1 MQQTFNIGQVKILI
15 SPVWQIENEFNKE
28 KVKDNS
34 RPNSSLQQVLHAS
47 RLMGGR
53 KQLQIRFGEVPD
65 RRTLANA
72 DLIALTLIQDGK
84 TQFNAIRLLIMKI

>member
-47 RLMGGR
+47 RLMGGGGNNSKYVSVR
-53 KQLQIRFGEVPD
+53 FQI
-65 RRTLANA
+65 
-72 DLIALTLIQDGK
+72 DGPWPMR
-84 TQFNAIRLLIMKI
+84 I

>member
-47 RLMGGR
+47 RLMGGEETTPNTFR
-53 KQLQIRFGEVPD
+53 
-65 RRTLANA
+65 
-72 DLIALTLIQDGK
+72 
-84 TQFNAIRLLIMKI
+84 